1 MTANPPP
8 MYITL
13 YYLVTRLPDSVRAVW
28 DSLLAL
34 DPIKITLALLEKHL
48 LKAETS
54 FVAVAASCGT
64 PRSPLLMGC
73 SPSLLVPS
81 AATAAAVDFLCTEE
95 AGAAS
100 SPSGRRRSGKGKGGK
115 GGGGGTVGGGGGGGS
130 GGGGGGGGGSG
141 GGRGGGGGGVGGGG
155 PGGGGVELAGAEAMG
170 RRLACLAASFKIAPQ
185 SYCSQH
191 LSESLWLTPLGAQSL
206 HEPPLSSLVRQS
218 PPVLSQVSTS
228 PRSLRA
234 WSGCCVC
241 TSGFVGS
248 FSCVLFVLATL
259 APDSPLAP
267 PSWGHPS
274 LPRLRG
280 MHSCLLVSGLPKSL
294 PPLARLLAP
303 PCLLYVEGR
312 QCFAPHSS
320 SFPPTTAPLQTLH
333 MDVLDPA

>member
-170 RRLACLAASFKIAPQ
+170 RRLVV
-185 SYCSQH
+185 H
-191 LSESLWLTPLGAQSL
+191 L
-206 HEPPLSSLVRQS
+206 
-218 PPVLSQVSTS
+218 
-228 PRSLRA
+228 
-234 WSGCCVC
+234 
-241 TSGFVGS
+241 
-248 FSCVLFVLATL
+248 LAT
-259 APDSPLAP
+259 
-267 PSWGHPS
+267 
-274 LPRLRG
+274 
-280 MHSCLLVSGLPKSL
+280 
-294 PPLARLLAP
+294 
-303 PCLLYVEGR
+303 
-312 QCFAPHSS
+312 
-320 SFPPTTAPLQTLH
+320 
-333 MDVLDPA
+333 